1 LETKIE
7 NYTFMKTWSDI
18 YMDEVERRS
27 SVMSDYHAHD
37 YYELSLVLSG
47 DVSILTPFAA
57 SSSSKVR
64 ALLSPPGVP
73 HYISCVEGTCY
84 RRININFSKEF
95 IYESADTKPISSL
108 LEDGFLIE
116 LSDVMAERLSE
127 ILREIGRESS
137 RYRRRLLLL
146 YFFSCV
152 GDIAERKSGE
162 FMPEI
167 ISELLSYIEKNS
179 SQKLKAE
186 DIARTFGVGRT
197 TLMTNFKKH
206 TGMTLGEYIQ
216 KCRMADALRYLT
228 EGMSVSRTAELSGF
242 GECSNMIRVFK
253 RAVGV
258 TPMKYI
264 ALMHKF

>member
-1 LETKIE
+1 METKIE

-18 YMDEVERRS
+18 YTDEVERRS

-37 YYELSLVLSG
+37 YYELSLILSG
-47 DVSILTPFAA
+47 EVSILTPFAA
-57 SSSSKVR
+57 SSSSMVR
-64 ALLSPPGVP
+64 VLLSPPGVP

-84 RRININFSKEF
+84 RRINVNFSKEF

-108 LEDGFLIE
+108 LEDGFLI
-116 LSDVMAERLSE
+116 DVSNAMAEKLAG
-127 ILREIGRESS
+127 ILREIGIESD
-137 RYRRRLLLL
+137 RYRRRLMLL
-146 YFFSCV
+146 YFLSYV
-152 GDIAERKSGE
+152 GDVSERKTIESL
-162 FMPEI
+162 PEI

-186 DIARTFGVGRT
+186 DIARMFGIGRT
-197 TLMTNFKKH
+197 TLMTSFKKH

-216 KCRMADALRYLT
+216 RCRMADALRYLSS
-228 EGMSVSRTAELSGF
+228 GVSVSRTAELAGF

-253 RAVGV
+253 RTVGV

-264 ALMHKF
+264 SLMRKI

>member
-1 LETKIE
+1 METKIE

-18 YMDEVERRS
+18 YIDEVERRS

-37 YYELSLVLSG
+37 YYELSLILSG
-47 DVSILTPFAA
+47 EVSILTPFAA
-57 SSSSKVR
+57 DSSSKAR
-64 ALLSPPGVP
+64 ALLSPPGTP

-84 RRININFSKEF
+84 RRINVNFSKEF

-116 LSDVMAERLSE
+116 ISDGMAEKLTE
-127 ILREIGRESS
+127 IVREIGRESS

-146 YFFSCV
+146 YVLSYT
-152 GDIAERKSGE
+152 GDIAQRKSSE
-162 FMPEI
+162 PMPEI

-179 SQKLKAE
+179 TQKLKAE
-186 DIARTFGVGRT
+186 DVARKFGIGRT
-197 TLMTNFKKH
+197 TLMTNFRKH

-216 KCRMADALRYLT
+216 KCRMADALRLLSGG
-228 EGMSVSRTAELSGF
+228 ESVSHTAELSGF

-264 ALMHKF
+264 TMMRK